1 MDIRKPSWKSLVDQ
15 EKSVC
20 VGMDTTKL
28 RERLQFVQEDESL
41 HDVQLM
47 VGNPEV
53 AITTTKALLVISSD
67 FFRTALSSRWT
78 GSKGGLGKRSRLD
91 EDTNDESVRYTDDG
105 KYIIR
110 LEDAERKIC
119 DIFLKVSL
127 RNISGDINSK
137 FDVQQNSFLSVYQ
150 WRSS

>member
-67 FFRTALSSRWT
+67 FFRTTLSSRWT